1 MKQKQTF
8 TISNDISLRRPCKAD
23 FKFLARHMRPMDKRE
38 LHATHGGVDAALLER
53 FARSSTCCLTLCAR
67 GRVAGLAG
75 IVPGG
80 LPAPCACVW
89 LLTARGVEKYPLGF
103 FKAARAVLT
112 HFLSFY
118 PTLYNYIDL
127 RYPQAVRFALMLG
140 GHTAG
145 HRVYIHGAPFQLFI
159 FRRNQLWEEQ

>member
-1 MKQKQTF
+1 
-8 TISNDISLRRPCKAD
+8 
-23 FKFLARHMRPMDKRE
+23 MRPMDKRE
-38 LHATHGGVDAALLER
+38 LYATHGRADAALLER
-53 FARSSTCCLTLCAR
+53 FARSSACCLTLCAR

-75 IVPGG
+75 IVPSG

-118 PTLYNYIDL
+118 PALYNYIDL

-140 GHTAG
+140 G
-145 HRVYIHGAPFQLFI
+145 VYGGAPGMHTRGAVSVI
-159 FRRNQLWEEQ
+159 YI

>member
-1 MKQKQTF
+1 MKQKQSF

-23 FKFLARHMRPMDKRE
+23 FAFLARHMRRRDRRE
-38 LHATHGGVDAALLER
+38 LCATHGGVDAALLER
-53 FARSSTCCLTLCAR
+53 FVLNCALSLTLCAR
-67 GRVAGLAG
+67 GCAVGLAG
-75 IVPGG
+75 IAPEG
-80 LPAPCACVW
+80 LLAPCACVW

-103 FKAARAVLT
+103 FKAARAVLK

-145 HRVYIHGAPFQLFI
+145 RRVYIHGAPFQLFI

>member
-1 MKQKQTF
+1 MLP
-8 TISNDISLRRPCKAD
+8 DALRPGPC
-23 FKFLARHMRPMDKRE
+23 
-38 LHATHGGVDAALLER
+38 GGAGGHCTER
-53 FARSSTCCLTLCAR
+53 TAGPLRL
-67 GRVAGLAG
+67 RVAAYG
-75 IVPGG
+75 
-80 LPAPCACVW
+80 
-89 LLTARGVEKYPLGF
+89 ARRGKYPLGF